1 MIFSLLVMVMSLFT
15 ACSDSDNPLSDTT
28 KPVIDLNSPT
38 EGQVLAIGSEHGVHF
53 EMELSDDV
61 MLKSYKIE
69 IHNNFDHHSHDTRA
83 TGTTVD
89 FTFNRSYDVSEQ
101 RTAHIHHH
109 DIVIPANA
117 TPGDYHLMVYCTD
130 AAGNELLCL
139 CDDHRKTIPL
149 SVEDKTAYEAGN
161 NHEHLLDDISDE
173 AFSELVAD
181 APVLCRLIYC
191 NIKMQYPQRK
201 LAVYVAVSRHDS
213 LTIRFH
219 QVWTGEP
226 PYYDPEDFS
235 SGDERVFSVID

>member
-1 MIFSLLVMVMSLFT
+1 MKTKFYFPMIFSLLVMVMSLFT

-69 IHNNFDHHSHDTRA
+69 IHNDFDHHSHDTRA

-130 AAGNELLCL
+130 AAGNEAHVARNIVLSTTGG
-139 CDDHRKTIPL
+139 DD
-149 SVEDKTAYEAGN
+149 
-161 NHEHLLDDISDE
+161 
-173 AFSELVAD
+173 
-181 APVLCRLIYC
+181 
-191 NIKMQYPQRK
+191 
-201 LAVYVAVSRHDS
+201 RH
-213 LTIRFH
+213 H
-219 QVWTGEP
+219 
-226 PYYDPEDFS
+226 
-235 SGDERVFSVID
+235 